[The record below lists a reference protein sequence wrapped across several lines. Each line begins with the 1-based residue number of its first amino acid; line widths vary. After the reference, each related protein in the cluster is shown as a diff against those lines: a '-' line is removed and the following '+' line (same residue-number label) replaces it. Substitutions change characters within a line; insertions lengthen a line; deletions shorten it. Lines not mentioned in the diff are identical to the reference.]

1 MGSES
6 NPVCEI
12 GPVCGID
19 PVCETGPASE
29 SYKCMAVNIVML
41 YIYAVRHILHL
52 VPLNLLRVRYPQCYN
67 SHNILT
73 KRKPYIN
80 IANLECACC

>member
-41 YIYAVRHILHL
+41 YIYAVRHILHFKL
-52 VPLNLLRVRYPQCYN
+52 ITFKLITCSVSTML
-67 SHNILT
+67 
-73 KRKPYIN
+73 
-80 IANLECACC
+80 